1 MEICNNLLV
10 IGGPESGKT
19 YYIESLLSRNM
30 VPEAHDLIWV
40 TNEKTMS
47 SIKRVAHDR
56 SFGKNFRNI
65 SYFRLSSPQD
75 IDVLYDMIRE
85 CYEESYNRYKCMIV
99 FDDIPLYLDDME
111 RKISNFICTSQKYG
125 TLTIITARSSQWAF
139 MSILKH
145 VMQGVIIFQMPMHL
159 IGDVLEGMNID
170 MSLIYRLYDDIIL
183 KAGPH
188 QHLFIDCSNAKAN
201 VVQKGCSCCPQ
212 QKIIAGTTLERD
224 SKTSVPK
231 SVVYYPKVQS
241 IVRLSSDKNKN
252 KNTQ

>member
-1 MEICNNLLV
+1 MEICNNLLIV
-10 IGGPESGKT
+10 GAPESGKT

-30 VPEAHDLIWV
+30 VPEVHDLIWV

-65 SYFRLSSPQD
+65 SYFRLSSSQD

-85 CYEESYNRYKCMIV
+85 SYEETYHNKYKCMVV
-99 FDDIPLYLDDME
+99 FDDIPLYHDDME

-125 TLTIITARSSQWAF
+125 TLTMITARSSQWAF

-145 VMQGVIIFQMPMHL
+145 VVQGLIIFQMPMHL
-159 IGDVLEGMNID
+159 IGDVLEGLNVD
-170 MSLIYRLYDDIIL
+170 MSLIYILYDDIIL

-188 QHLFIDCSNAKAN
+188 QHLFIDCTNAKAN
-201 VVQKGCSCCPQ
+201 VVQKGCSCCRQ
-212 QKIIAGTTLERD
+212 QKILVGTLERD
-224 SKTSVPK
+224 SKTTVPK
-231 SVVYYPKVQS
+231 SAVYHPKIQT
-241 IVRLSSDKNKN
+241 IVRLSSDKDTDK
-252 KNTQ
+252 